1 MKMKN
6 NIPTIAASVVAT
18 LMIIKFNI
26 LGIVILIT
34 LGLVAY
40 GMDQLDLFLS
50 VRARLRDPSAWR
62 QATNNV
68 VQARKELEHELK
80 DNYQKIIDGSYYKK
94 TPQDQSSQAA
104 KKGGNSNE

>member
-1 MKMKN
+1 MKK
-6 NIPTIAASVVAT
+6 TISTVLASVLAT
-18 LMIIKFNI
+18 LFILKLEV
-26 LGIVILIT
+26 LGIVILAI
-34 LGLVAY
+34 LGLVCY

-62 QATNNV
+62 QANDSA

-94 TPQDQSSQAA
+94 TPQDQSSQEVE
-104 KKGGNSNE
+104 KGGESK